1 MGNVGALS
9 LGGAIGLVA
18 LIVKQELM
26 LLIIGGVFVVE
37 LLSVVMQVVSFK
49 LTGRRIFKIAPLHH
63 HFEFSN
69 VPENQ
74 ITVRFWIAAALLALA
89 GVATLKLR

>member
-1 MGNVGALS
+1 
-9 LGGAIGLVA
+9 
-18 LIVKQELM
+18 
-26 LLIIGGVFVVE
+26 
-37 LLSVVMQVVSFK
+37 
-49 LTGRRIFKIAPLHH
+49 
-63 HFEFSN
+63 